1 MVVETGGRGV
11 PSTGMT
17 SGELCDND
25 DMASAITLDPYLGFC
40 THKMNTRYRPYKGKM
55 QEDLKAVIERFK
67 THQNME
73 RAYRELV
80 MGECV
85 RTFLLTKTK
94 PQQAVFKQHVF
105 RYLRM
110 FHRGSG
116 FELLACYRYSMED
129 QVGAKICSIQ
139 HWQKNDKIPM
149 LVGCIAELTKEEE
162 EQFLRPGINDFSV
175 MYSCRKNCAQLWLG
189 PASFINHD
197 CRPNCKFVSTG
208 RDTACV
214 KVLRD
219 IEPGEE
225 IFCMYGEDFF
235 GDNNC
240 LCECETCERRKVGA
254 FRPKNSVPAD
264 QLEKGYRLR
273 DTDDRLTRLKIETE
287 KSRPS
292 AGMTGAAEFGNE
304 NWDIRDDNLKKQ
316 SHLLKAAELKK
327 RGITRYDA
335 EIILSQGLTLPDPQ
349 VVIEA
354 TLPSSINQNKTVKA
368 SSVLAR
374 MNKSPRKSR
383 KKFKRTHA
391 GKFAYCENNN
401 QTSNEMS
408 NAVVCAKIKS
418 PCKRMSFSFEECE
431 TDSNDVIKSEEG
443 INHQRDT
450 NQLQS
455 SSDAGLLVMVN
466 HSSDGKLSQTLKG
479 QGCSSS
485 GPRSS
490 PKCRSSPR
498 LRGRGSG
505 LSSTGEGPAYVCA
518 DITNQEE
525 SGLLSPLHIKTEPL
539 DDPQIVRQSPRF
551 KMTRTAEMI
560 KEECLDNSVHSV
572 PVSSCV
578 QHLEEVRSEYSVLSR
593 VKTES
598 MSTVKSEHVS
608 PTQGSHMRCPI
619 RASPKLTRISN
630 CERQRRLS
638 CGSNSKI
645 PKLSPSVP
653 IRQSPR
659 LHMKQS
665 TSSDKALDTRDCDQV
680 KPAAAINL
688 SAKLELECHSGNNF
702 DMPMLCDAG
711 SRLHS
716 SSHDLGVAS
725 RTPNDDEFKIW
736 ESESVFGQRPVKSEH
751 LIATMAE
758 PPSQQP
764 IHDILTR
771 PFVTSETSTKVI
783 ERGTNNKKESV
794 TKKSKNNVMYRS
806 VSDQC
811 LTMYSSNT
819 KHRDRKRKLSYS
831 VSSSYD
837 SSPSPSPEK
846 KIPKLTIRMRPD
858 PNLQRELDQNQS
870 DYVIFKIDDSPRL
883 KEPQDNRVDCC
894 RNNNND
900 CVKGSNSSHE
910 TNSSGIETNKF
921 YSPTKYYSYPKT
933 LRLKLGNEAIN
944 IPLPPYN
951 IAEK

>member
-17 SGELCDND
+17 AKELCDND
-25 DMASAITLDPYLGFC
+25 DLASAMTLDPYLGFP
-40 THKMNTRYRPYKGKM
+40 THKMNTRYRPLKGKM
-55 QEDLKAVIERFK
+55 QEELKAVIERFK

-73 RAYRELV
+73 RAYRDLTV
-80 MGECV
+80 GEFV
-85 RTFLLTKTK
+85 RNFLLNKTK

-116 FELLACYRYSMED
+116 FEVLPCYRYTMED
-129 QVGAKICSIQ
+129 QVGAKICAIQ
-139 HWQKNDKIPM
+139 QWQKNDKIPM

-273 DTDDRLTRLKIETE
+273 DTDDRLTRQKIETE
-287 KSRPS
+287 KSRPA

-304 NWDIRDDNLKKQ
+304 NWDIRDGNLKRH

-335 EIILSQGLTLPDPQ
+335 EIILSQGLNLPDPQ
-349 VVIEA
+349 VVIE
-354 TLPSSINQNKTVKA
+354 TKLPSSINQNKTVKA
-368 SSVLAR
+368 SSVLAS

-383 KKFKRTHA
+383 KRFRRTRG
-391 GKFAYCENNN
+391 GKFTQEPVHCENNN
-401 QTSNEMS
+401 QVRNEMS
-408 NAVVCAKIKS
+408 NSAVCAKIKS

-431 TDSNDVIKSEEG
+431 TDSNDVTKIGEDGNPRDK
-443 INHQRDT
+443 NH
-450 NQLQS
+450 LQS
-455 SSDAGLLVMVN
+455 QSDGGLLVMVN
-466 HSSDGKLSQTLKG
+466 HSSDTKTSQTFKG
-479 QGCSSS
+479 PGCSSS
-485 GPRSS
+485 GLRNS

-505 LSSTGEGPAYVCA
+505 HSSGGDGPASVCA
-518 DITNQEE
+518 DITNQEDG
-525 SGLLSPLHIKTEPL
+525 GLLSPLHIKTEPM
-539 DDPQIVRQSPRF
+539 DDVQHARQSPRF
-551 KMTRTAEMI
+551 KTTRTTEI
-560 KEECLDNSVHSV
+560 VKEECLNSS
-572 PVSSCV
+572 VSSCV
-578 QHLEEVRSEYSVLSR
+578 KHLEDTRSDFSVLGKI
-593 VKTES
+593 KTEPGS
-598 MSTVKSEHVS
+598 IVKSESVS
-608 PTQGSHMRCPI
+608 PVQGSYMRSLV
-619 RASPKLTRISN
+619 RASPKLTRVN
-630 CERQRRLS
+630 TCERQRHS
-638 CGSNSKI
+638 CGSNNKI

-659 LHMKQS
+659 LHVKQS
-665 TSSDKALDTRDCDQV
+665 TSSNKTLDTRDCDKV

-688 SAKLELECHSGNNF
+688 TAKLEHECHSGNNS
-702 DMPMLCDAG
+702 DMPVLCCFDN
-711 SRLHS
+711 SLCSSKLDCDITSHS
-716 SSHDLGVAS
+716 
-725 RTPNDDEFKIW
+725 DDGFKLR
-736 ESESVFGQRPVKSEH
+736 ESESVIGQSQIKSER
-751 LIATMAE
+751 LTATTAE
-758 PPSQQP
+758 PPSRQP
-764 IHDILTR
+764 IHDLLTR
-771 PFVTSETSTKVI
+771 PFVKVSTKAV
-783 ERGTNNKKESV
+783 EQGVNHKKPEPM
-794 TKKSKNNVMYRS
+794 TKKRKNNVMYRS

-811 LTMYSSNT
+811 LSTYSRHT
-819 KHRDRKRKLSYS
+819 KNRDRKRKLSYS
-831 VSSSYD
+831 VSSHYD

-870 DYVIFKIDDSPRL
+870 DYVVFKMDDSPRL
-883 KEPQDNRVDCC
+883 KEPQDKPVDGLHGN
-894 RNNNND
+894 NNNND
-900 CVKGSNSSHE
+900 YVKGSNSSNG
-910 TNSSGIETNKF
+910 TNSACIEAKKF
-921 YSPTKYYSYPKT
+921 YSPNKYYTYPKT
-933 LRLKLGNEAIN
+933 LRLKLGNEAID
-944 IPLPPYN
+944 IPLPPYE
-951 IAEK
+951 IGEK